1 MLNIELGKNYFWL
14 SKTSNICFHWPKQ
27 GKTPETSQI
36 NPMLMCRLDFRLFSR
51 PGIVVNHVNKNI
63 LTRQERYKSYPHG
76 QRTTHLFL
84 IASNFSG
91 SSTTTLTPRCILAFW
106 RLKSRQAI
114 LAFSTRLG
122 MAENKKPQH
131 IIIPKSPPNSSSFNY
146 LIQGV
151 ISTYVKVYKDTIHI
165 GNNI

>member
-1 MLNIELGKNYFWL
+1 MLNTELGKNYFWL
-14 SKTSNICFHWPKQ
+14 SKTSNICFHMPKQ
-27 GKTPETSQI
+27 GMTPETSQI
-36 NPMLMCRLDFRLFSR
+36 NPMLMCRLDFRLFSG
-51 PGIVVNHVNKNI
+51 PGIVVYHVNKNI
-63 LTRQERYKSYPHG
+63 LTRQERYKSCPHG

-122 MAENKKPQH
+122 MAENKK
-131 IIIPKSPPNSSSFNY
+131 IPTHYNSKISTKFFKLQLPNPRSN
-146 LIQGV
+146 LHLCKGIQGYN
-151 ISTYVKVYKDTIHI
+151 TYR
-165 GNNI
+165 